1 MKQTNYLMNI
11 NMESTAI
18 PSSQSPKPFGSQET
32 FEVHRQET
40 LLHLVRMAK
49 TQGFKAHTWLRVQQ
63 LENELYGYYKGIQEE
78 FLNIMKGV
86 KNESISDK

>member
-1 MKQTNYLMNI
+1 
-11 NMESTAI
+11 MESTII
-18 PSSQSPKPFGSQET
+18 PNLQSLEHCGYVAT
-32 FEVHRQET
+32 FEEHRQET